1 MTADPAARN
10 ATCHIDTAGDG
21 SISGLTV
28 DLDGQ
33 ITQRIL
39 SVCSWTDV
47 LLQIPLSDRLFVS
60 GSCATW
66 MAERVMFQCD
76 PEWLPNDID
85 VFACLPWDDFN
96 IMVAQFMRLQRDAD
110 AISVVHKRHNHIVD
124 VTLPCGVTVSFIK
137 CSASCRSEDVTEQ
150 FDIDVCRP
158 IIIRRD
164 GDLWVQMSTDV
175 AASIRNRNMN
185 IINRKRNDKFLQ
197 YPLQRSLHRARKYAA
212 RGYSFASLKFLSS
225 TNIDFPEHD
234 AACSLNI
241 NDFWHTN
248 TPTLTH
254 TQHTQTH

>member
-197 YPLQRSLHRARKYAA
+197 YPLQRSLHRARKYVA

-225 TNIDFPEHD
+225 TNFDFPEHD